1 MVFEILIF
9 EISKL
14 NCIFKTENSWGLW
27 WETYIRLVHFVFAI
41 EPCRLDWTHICCI
54 EFISPQGLGIENMD
68 KSHIS
73 LQLMGDSIQVLI
85 CCGCM
90 VKPGQKKQP
99 VLEERKDCMEKNV
112 GSVYVQCI
120 NIFFLKLNWTTLN
133 YKLKWL
139 LYGKNS
145 KNLFYGQWSD
155 SKIDFLKLPKNF
167 HFVMNKMYEN

>member
-1 MVFEILIF
+1 MRYWYLRYQ
-9 EISKL
+9 SW
-14 NCIFKTENSWGLW
+14 TENSWGLW
-27 WETYIRLVHFVFAI
+27 WETYICLVHFVFAI

-145 KNLFYGQWSD
+145 KSLFYGRWND
-155 SKIDFLKLPKNF
+155 SKIDFLKLFPF
-167 HFVMNKMYEN
+167 CHE

>member
-1 MVFEILIF
+1 MRNMHPSCSF
-9 EISKL
+9 
-14 NCIFKTENSWGLW
+14 CICNRALQMGLKH
-27 WETYIRLVHFVFAI
+27 IR
-41 EPCRLDWTHICCI
+41 CI

-68 KSHIS
+68 KSRTS
-73 LQLMGDSIQVLI
+73 LHFMGDFIQVLI

-112 GSVYVQCI
+112 GSVYVHCI

-145 KNLFYGQWSD
+145 KSLFYGRWND
-155 SKIDFLKLPKNF
+155 SKIDFLKLFPF
-167 HFVMNKMYEN
+167 CHE

>member
-1 MVFEILIF
+1 
-9 EISKL
+9 
-14 NCIFKTENSWGLW
+14 
-27 WETYIRLVHFVFAI
+27 
-41 EPCRLDWTHICCI
+41 
-54 EFISPQGLGIENMD
+54 MD

-73 LQLMGDSIQVLI
+73 LQLMGDFIQVLI

-112 GSVYVQCI
+112 GSVYVPVHCI
-120 NIFFLKLNWTTLN
+120 NIFFLKLNSTTLN

-145 KNLFYGQWSD
+145 KNLFYGR
-155 SKIDFLKLPKNF
+155 
-167 HFVMNKMYEN
+167 

>member
-1 MVFEILIF
+1 MRNIHPSCSF
-9 EISKL
+9 
-14 NCIFKTENSWGLW
+14 CICNRALQMGLKH
-27 WETYIRLVHFVFAI
+27 IR
-41 EPCRLDWTHICCI
+41 CI
-54 EFISPQGLGIENMD
+54 KFISPQGLGIENMD

-73 LQLMGDSIQVLI
+73 LQLMGDFIQVLI

-99 VLEERKDCMEKNV
+99 VLEERKDCMEKKV

-145 KNLFYGQWSD
+145 KNLFYGRWND